1 MPILSVAEYLICHRC
16 ALAADFL
23 IATYANDTA
32 LGPPIYWCP
41 FFVVSVIGLARQ
53 IMADGLKEKGEGI
66 AFLQCEDKSSPI
78 SFGILVLS
86 KFPGRQFSWLK
97 FSSFCLPF
105 LISFWG
111 IVACCIALFWL
122 HSASVLLGLRPSGL
136 FPFHSY
142 AMNRGGVLP

>member
-1 MPILSVAEYLICHRC
+1 M
-16 ALAADFL
+16 AAF
-23 IATYANDTA
+23 ANDMA
-32 LGPPIYWCP
+32 LGPQIYWCP
-41 FFVVSVIGLARQ
+41 FFVVGVIGLARQ

-66 AFLQCEDKSSPI
+66 AFLLCEDNSSPI

-105 LISFWG
+105 LLSFWW
-111 IVACCIALFWL
+111 IVAWCIALLLL
-122 HSASVLLGLRPSGL
+122 HSASVLLGLRPAGL
-136 FPFHSY
+136 LPFHSY